1 MTEKCEMCLEND
13 SEMDFNYA
21 LPLPHKFTPE
31 VSDNPNLFS
40 AKICLDCFGSVISDV
55 EIVVVIGS
63 KRRRN
68 LLHMQSALESLKL
81 LKRIGGI
88 QEEGRINNA

>member
-1 MTEKCEMCLEND
+1 MAEKCEMCLEND

-21 LPLPHKFTPE
+21 LPSPHTFTSE

-40 AKICLDCFGSVISDV
+40 AKICFGCFGSVISDA

-63 KRRRN
+63 KR
-68 LLHMQSALESLKL
+68 LERKIKS
-81 LKRIGGI
+81 
-88 QEEGRINNA
+88 